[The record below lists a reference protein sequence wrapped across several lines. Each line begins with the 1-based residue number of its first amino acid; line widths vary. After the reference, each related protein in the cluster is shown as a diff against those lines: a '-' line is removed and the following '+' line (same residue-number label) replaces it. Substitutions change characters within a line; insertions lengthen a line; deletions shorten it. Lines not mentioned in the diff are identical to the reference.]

1 MTRAIWVIGRLSTGG
16 SRPPTWAERRVAR
29 GLGTIKEP
37 VVRML
42 LKEPLLTVSEAAER
56 LHVSTKTVRRRIED
70 KHLRVIRDGGLL
82 RIDPADLEDYIRDR
96 RSR

>member
-29 GLGTIKEP
+29 GLGTIKEA
-37 VVRML
+37 VMRML

-56 LHVSTKTVRRRIED
+56 LHVSTKTVRRRIKD
-70 KHLRVIRDGGLL
+70 GSLRSIRISGLI
-82 RIDPADLEDYIRDR
+82 RIAMADLEDFIRDH
-96 RSR
+96 

>member
-1 MTRAIWVIGRLSTGG
+1 MTQAIWMIGRLSTGG
-16 SRPPTWAERRVAR
+16 SRPPAWAQRRVAR

-56 LHVSTKTVRRRIED
+56 LHVSTKTVRRRIKD
-70 KHLRVIRDGGLL
+70 GSLRSIRISGLI
-82 RIDPADLEDYIRDR
+82 RIVMADLEDYIRDR

>member
-1 MTRAIWVIGRLSTGG
+1 MTQAIWMIGRLSTGG
-16 SRPPTWAERRVAR
+16 SRPPAWAQRRVAR

-56 LHVSTKTVRRRIED
+56 LHVSTKTVRRRIKD
-70 KHLRVIRDGGLL
+70 GSLRSIRISGLI
-82 RIDPADLEDYIRDR
+82 RIAMADLEDFIRDH
-96 RSR
+96 